1 MLYLMRR
8 QNKRAYGLIW
18 LILVML
24 LFAGCTKIQM
34 PWAESEAA
42 ETAELTQTPDTHST
56 PSAVAVKRAPQLIGF
71 VVFDD
76 GSDKA
81 CMSMHGFLHMSENLG
96 YPAKLYRAKAG
107 ADAVSAVEKAVQ
119 DGCKGLLI
127 QDENGVNDAAVKKAV
142 DAGVR
147 VIVAYDR
154 CGVDGLTSNVVAD
167 DTEYVEE
174 VTRGIAS
181 RMTERSLKSG
191 RILLYGASP
200 EAIAAS
206 FEAAA
211 QADCPQYKTIVF
223 KRQAATEEEAVEEL
237 AEFLLYNRDIK
248 GMYVSDSAHASIAV
262 QARAKAQSRFRAEG
276 TPSPLPTLAPTP
288 PPVGQTPEPTVAPGL
303 LTQISITVFASG
315 VSDENLALLNEG
327 DIYALC
333 IEPYYEVYAH
343 ATMALDQALAGES
356 VAAESSVNRP
366 IANADTIDKYLAIYR
381 QSKEMFAAETTAAA

>member
-1 MLYLMRR
+1 MRI
-8 QNKRAYGLIW
+8 NDKRVHGLIW
-18 LILVML
+18 LILAVL
-24 LFAGCTKIQM
+24 LCTGCAKIQM
-34 PWAESEAA
+34 PWAEAKVE
-42 ETAELTQTPDTHST
+42 ETAVLSQAPAAQTPS
-56 PSAVAVKRAPQLIGF
+56 PVVAKRTPQLIGF
-71 VVFDD
+71 IVWDD

-107 ADAVSAVEKAVQ
+107 AQATAAVDEALQ

-127 QDENGVNDAAVKKAV
+127 QNEGGQNDAAVKKAV
-142 DAGVR
+142 DAGLR
-147 VIVAYDR
+147 VVVAYDR
-154 CGVDGLTSNVVAD
+154 CGVAGLTANVLAD

-181 RMTERSLKSG
+181 RMSERSLKSG
-191 RILLYGASP
+191 RILLYGAAP

-211 QADCPQYKTIVF
+211 QAYCPQYKTVVF
-223 KRQAATEEEAVEEL
+223 KRQAVTEDEAVEEL
-237 AEFLLYNRDIK
+237 ASFLLYNRDIK
-248 GMYVSDSAHASIAV
+248 GMYVSDSAHASVAV
-262 QARAKAQSRFRAEG
+262 KARAKAQARFRTEG
-276 TPSPLPTLAPTP
+276 TPSPLPTIELTP
-288 PPVGQTPEPTVAPGL
+288 SPGQTPEPTVAPGL
-303 LTQISITVFASG
+303 LTQISITVFACG
-315 VSDENLALLNEG
+315 VSDENLALLSEG

-343 ATMALDQALAGES
+343 ATMALDRALAGES

-381 QSKEMFAAETTAAA
+381 QSKEMFAVEENTAE